1 MRNLLLLFVLP
12 ILVWQCKPVA
22 ENLRVDEIELATP
35 EVTVDNTMWKL
46 TVLSGDSLTLEAV
59 PHLSFRKGD
68 QLSGSTGCN
77 RFGSTY
83 NMNDYQLTFDK
94 LMKTKKNCDDLQEM
108 EKQFLK
114 ALKRTS
120 SYRISGQELLLFD
133 KKSRLLMRLV
143 AREGSKK

>member
-1 MRNLLLLFVLP
+1 MRNLLLLVILP

-22 ENLRVDEIELATP
+22 ENLRVDEMELATP
-35 EVTVDNTMWKL
+35 EVTVDNTMWLL
-46 TVLSGDSLTLEAV
+46 TVLSGDSIMHETV
-59 PHLSFRKGD
+59 PRFSMRKGD

-83 NMNDYQLTFDK
+83 AMNEYQLTFSK
-94 LMKTKKNCDDLQEM
+94 LMKTKKTCDDLREM
-108 EKQFLK
+108 EKQFFK
-114 ALKRTS
+114 ALKRTN

-143 AREGSKK
+143 ARVGAKN